1 MFSKIGKVKKAWL
14 QLFHADRG
22 AGQAPSQK
30 KHRGF
35 GFVIFYEKQSIDQLM
50 GNELSRFVCVGDL
63 KVEVKRAIG
72 KTSTHVPEEQLSTG
86 TRMKSEMMSPMSPT
100 PPLSW
105 QSPSPAASQT
115 WQRSPSPELSYEQLA
130 NLANLPNPASSQA
143 CQSSPAASQRWDGK
157 PKQPL
162 LVGLQAHANVPWM
175 PPLAPVPPF
184 PFLETS
190 AAQYPTVPL
199 TTSSSQALPSQ
210 PVTDPQLPCQFVPNV
225 LLDGFVGQ
233 KPLNRQELK
242 LALLEAM
249 PDHYDD

>member
-1 MFSKIGKVKKAWL
+1 MG

-86 TRMKSEMMSPMSPT
+86 TRMKSEMNSGRMSPT
-100 PPLSW
+100 PPHSW
-105 QSPSPAASQT
+105 QSPSPTASQT

-130 NLANLPNPASSQA
+130 NLANLTNPTSSQ
-143 CQSSPAASQRWDGK
+143 
-157 PKQPL
+157 
-162 LVGLQAHANVPWM
+162 
-175 PPLAPVPPF
+175 
-184 PFLETS
+184 
-190 AAQYPTVPL
+190 
-199 TTSSSQALPSQ
+199 
-210 PVTDPQLPCQFVPNV
+210 
-225 LLDGFVGQ
+225 
-233 KPLNRQELK
+233 
-242 LALLEAM
+242 
-249 PDHYDD
+249 